1 MAYPKAS
8 ANLNAVVTKQGRF
21 MPITTLITEAKKITP
36 YDCPAAHEWLQDMLT
51 THHQLND
58 PVTAIRFFM
67 LGLFAS
73 DAISLDAWH
82 EFDALIAA
90 KSSANIH

>member
-1 MAYPKAS
+1 MH
-8 ANLNAVVTKQGRF
+8 
-21 MPITTLITEAKKITP
+21 ITTLIKEAKKITP
-36 YDCPAAHEWLQDMLT
+36 YHCPSAHAWLQDMLA
-51 THHQLND
+51 THHQLAD

-82 EFDALIAA
+82 ELDALIAA

>member
-1 MAYPKAS
+1 
-8 ANLNAVVTKQGRF
+8 

-36 YDCPAAHEWLQDMLT
+36 YRYTAAHAWLQDMLT
-51 THHQLND
+51 THQQLRD

-82 EFDALIAA
+82 EFDGLIATKTLALI
-90 KSSANIH
+90 H

>member
-1 MAYPKAS
+1 
-8 ANLNAVVTKQGRF
+8 

-36 YDCPAAHEWLQDMLT
+36 YHCQSAHAWLQDMLT
-51 THHQLND
+51 THHQIHD
-58 PVTAIRFFM
+58 PVAAIRFFM

-82 EFDALIAA
+82 EFDSLIATKNSALI
-90 KSSANIH
+90 H

>member
-1 MAYPKAS
+1 
-8 ANLNAVVTKQGRF
+8 

-36 YDCPAAHEWLQDMLT
+36 YDCPSAHAWLQDMLT
-51 THHQLND
+51 THHQLAD

-73 DAISLDAWH
+73 GAISLGAWH

-90 KSSANIH
+90 KSSTALH

>member
-36 YDCPAAHEWLQDMLT
+36 CGFPAAHAWLQDMLT
-51 THHQLND
+51 THHHLAD

-73 DAISLDAWH
+73 GAISLDAWH
-82 EFDALIAA
+82 EFDDLIAS
-90 KSSANIH
+90 KKPSTTH

>member
-1 MAYPKAS
+1 
-8 ANLNAVVTKQGRF
+8 

-36 YDCPAAHEWLQDMLT
+36 YRYQAAHAWLQDMLKM
-51 THHQLND
+51 HHQLAD

-73 DAISLDAWH
+73 GAISLDAWH

-90 KSSANIH
+90 KSPANIH

>member
-1 MAYPKAS
+1 
-8 ANLNAVVTKQGRF
+8 

-36 YDCPAAHEWLQDMLT
+36 YRYQAAHAWLQDMLKM
-51 THHQLND
+51 HHQLAD

-73 DAISLDAWH
+73 GAISLGAWH
-82 EFDALIAA
+82 EFDDLIAS
-90 KSSANIH
+90 KKPSTTH

>member
-1 MAYPKAS
+1 
-8 ANLNAVVTKQGRF
+8 

-36 YDCPAAHEWLQDMLT
+36 YHCQSAHAWLQDMLK
-51 THHQLND
+51 THHHLAD

-73 DAISLDAWH
+73 GAISLDAWH

-90 KSSANIH
+90 KSSTALH

>member
-1 MAYPKAS
+1 MS
-8 ANLNAVVTKQGRF
+8 
-21 MPITTLITEAKKITP
+21 ITTLITEAKKITP

-58 PVTAIRFFM
+58 PVAAIRFFM

-73 DAISLDAWH
+73 NAISLDAWH
-82 EFDALIAA
+82 EFDLLVTL
-90 KSSANIH
+90 KRQNEVH

>member
-1 MAYPKAS
+1 MTIA
-8 ANLNAVVTKQGRF
+8 
-21 MPITTLITEAKKITP
+21 TLIKEAKKITP
-36 YDCPAAHEWLQDMLT
+36 YDYSAAHDWLQDMLT
-51 THHQLND
+51 THQQLND
-58 PVTAIRFFM
+58 PVAAIRFFM

-90 KSSANIH
+90 KSPASIH

>member
-1 MAYPKAS
+1 
-8 ANLNAVVTKQGRF
+8 

-36 YDCPAAHEWLQDMLT
+36 YRYTAAHAWLQDMLT
-51 THHQLND
+51 THHQIHD

-82 EFDALIAA
+82 EFDLLVTL
-90 KSSANIH
+90 KSPSEVH

>member
-1 MAYPKAS
+1 
-8 ANLNAVVTKQGRF
+8 

-36 YDCPAAHEWLQDMLT
+36 YHCQSAHAWLQDMLT
-51 THHQLND
+51 THHQIHD
-58 PVTAIRFFM
+58 PVAAIRFLM

-82 EFDALIAA
+82 EFDLLVTL
-90 KSSANIH
+90 KRQNEVH